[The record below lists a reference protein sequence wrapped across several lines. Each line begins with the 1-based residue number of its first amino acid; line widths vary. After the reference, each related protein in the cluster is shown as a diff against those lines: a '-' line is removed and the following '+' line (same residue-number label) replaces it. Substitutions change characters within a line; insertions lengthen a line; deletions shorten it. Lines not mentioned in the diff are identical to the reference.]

1 MMYGMENSLTMILLL
16 IGFILTVYAQA
27 NISGNYNKYKKIRNK
42 KGMTGAEAARRVLEK
57 NGLTNIY
64 VVETKG
70 NLTDHYDPTRKVVK
84 LSSDIYNGQTIA
96 AISVAAHECGHAI
109 QDKESYTFL
118 KIRSAIYPVVNVA
131 TSISYYIILL
141 GFLMQAFQLIY
152 LGIALTCCGLLFQ
165 VVTLPVEFDASRR
178 ALEKLQDYK
187 IVDNSEFAGA
197 KEVLTAAALTYVAGV
212 LASMLQIFRL
222 IFAAKDREDR

>member
-1 MMYGMENSLTMILLL
+1 MDTILILLIIIIPLLAQLKIQSSYNRYKRVENSKKKSGFEVAREILD
-16 IGFILTVYAQA
+16 
-27 NISGNYNKYKKIRNK
+27 
-42 KGMTGAEAARRVLEK
+42 K
-57 NGLTNIY
+57 NGLEDIY
-64 VVETKG
+64 IVEIKG
-70 NLTDHYDPTRKVVK
+70 ELTDHYDPTKKVVR
-84 LSSDIYNGQTIA
+84 LSTDIFHGETIA
-96 AISVAAHECGHAI
+96 AAAVAAHECGHAI

-187 IVDNSEFAGA
+187 IVDNSEFDGA

-222 IFAAKDREDR
+222 IFAEKDREDR

>member
-1 MMYGMENSLTMILLL
+1 MDTILILLIIIIPL
-16 IGFILTVYAQA
+16 LAELKIQ
-27 NISGNYNKYKKIRNK
+27 SSYNCYKRVENNK
-42 KGMTGAEAARRVLEK
+42 KKSGFEVAREILDK
-57 NGLTNIY
+57 NGLEDIY
-64 VVETKG
+64 IVEIKG
-70 NLTDHYDPTRKVVK
+70 ELTDHYDPTKKVVR
-84 LSSDIYNGQTIA
+84 LSTDIFHGETIA
-96 AISVAAHECGHAI
+96 AAAVAAHECGHAI

-222 IFAAKDREDR
+222 ILAAKDREDR

>member
-1 MMYGMENSLTMILLL
+1 MDTILILLIIIIPLLAQLKIQSSYNRYKRVENSKKKSGFEVAREILD
-16 IGFILTVYAQA
+16 
-27 NISGNYNKYKKIRNK
+27 
-42 KGMTGAEAARRVLEK
+42 K
-57 NGLTNIY
+57 NGLEDIY
-64 VVETKG
+64 IVEIKG
-70 NLTDHYDPTRKVVK
+70 ELTDHYDPTKKVVR
-84 LSSDIYNGQTIA
+84 LSTDIFHSETIA
-96 AISVAAHECGHAI
+96 AAAVAAHECGHAI

-141 GFLMQAFQLIY
+141 GFLMQAFRLIY

-222 IFAAKDREDR
+222 ILAAKDREDS

>member
-1 MMYGMENSLTMILLL
+1 MDTILILLIIIIPL
-16 IGFILTVYAQA
+16 LAQLK
-27 NISGNYNKYKKIRNK
+27 IQSSYNRYKRVENNK
-42 KGMTGAEAARRVLEK
+42 KKSGFEVAREILDK
-57 NGLTNIY
+57 NGLEDIY
-64 VVETKG
+64 IVEIKG
-70 NLTDHYDPTRKVVK
+70 ELTDHYDPTKKVVR
-84 LSSDIYNGQTIA
+84 LSTDIFHGETIA
-96 AISVAAHECGHAI
+96 AAAVAAHECGHAI

-141 GFLMQAFQLIY
+141 GFLMQAFRLIY

-222 IFAAKDREDR
+222 ILAAKDREDR

>member
-1 MMYGMENSLTMILLL
+1 MDTILILLIIIIPLLAQLKIQSSYNRYKRVENSKKKSGFEVAREILD
-16 IGFILTVYAQA
+16 
-27 NISGNYNKYKKIRNK
+27 
-42 KGMTGAEAARRVLEK
+42 K
-57 NGLTNIY
+57 NGLEDIY
-64 VVETKG
+64 IVEIKG
-70 NLTDHYDPTRKVVK
+70 ELTDHYDPTKKVVR
-84 LSSDIYNGQTIA
+84 LSTDIFHGETIA
-96 AISVAAHECGHAI
+96 AAAVAAHECGHAI

-118 KIRSAIYPVVNVA
+118 KIRSDIYPVVNVA
-131 TSISYYIILL
+131 TIISYYIILL

-187 IVDNSEFAGA
+187 IVDNSEFDGA

>member
-1 MMYGMENSLTMILLL
+1 MDTILILLIIIIPLLAQLKIQSSYNRYKRVENSKKKSGFEVAREILD
-16 IGFILTVYAQA
+16 
-27 NISGNYNKYKKIRNK
+27 
-42 KGMTGAEAARRVLEK
+42 K
-57 NGLTNIY
+57 NGLEDIY
-64 VVETKG
+64 IVEIKG
-70 NLTDHYDPTRKVVK
+70 ELTDHYDPTKKVVR
-84 LSSDIYNGQTIA
+84 LSTDIFHGETIA
-96 AISVAAHECGHAI
+96 AAAVAAHECGHAI

-222 IFAAKDREDR
+222 IFAAKGREDR

>member
-1 MMYGMENSLTMILLL
+1 MDTILILLIIIIPL
-16 IGFILTVYAQA
+16 LAQLK
-27 NISGNYNKYKKIRNK
+27 IQSSYNRYKRVENNK
-42 KGMTGAEAARRVLEK
+42 KRSGFEVAREILDK
-57 NGLTNIY
+57 NGLEDIY
-64 VVETKG
+64 IVEIKG
-70 NLTDHYDPTRKVVK
+70 ELTDHYDTTKKVVR
-84 LSSDIYNGQTIA
+84 LSTDIFHGETIA
-96 AISVAAHECGHAI
+96 AAAVAAHECGHAI

-141 GFLMQAFQLIY
+141 GFLMQAFRLIY

-197 KEVLTAAALTYVAGV
+197 KEVLTAAALTYIAGV

-222 IFAAKDREDR
+222 ILAAKDREDR

>member
-1 MMYGMENSLTMILLL
+1 MDTILILLIIIIPLLAQLKIQSSYNRYKRVENSKKKSGFEVAREILD
-16 IGFILTVYAQA
+16 
-27 NISGNYNKYKKIRNK
+27 
-42 KGMTGAEAARRVLEK
+42 K
-57 NGLTNIY
+57 NGLEDIY
-64 VVETKG
+64 IVEIKG
-70 NLTDHYDPTRKVVK
+70 ELTDHYDPTKKVVR
-84 LSSDIYNGQTIA
+84 LSTDIFHGETIA
-96 AISVAAHECGHAI
+96 AAAVAAHECGHAI

-165 VVTLPVEFDASRR
+165 VVTLPVEFDASHR

-222 IFAAKDREDR
+222 ILAAKDREDR

>member
-1 MMYGMENSLTMILLL
+1 MDTILILLIIIIPL
-16 IGFILTVYAQA
+16 LAQLK
-27 NISGNYNKYKKIRNK
+27 IQSSYNRYKRVENNK
-42 KGMTGAEAARRVLEK
+42 KKSGFEVAREILDK
-57 NGLTNIY
+57 NGLEDIY
-64 VVETKG
+64 IVEIKG
-70 NLTDHYDPTRKVVK
+70 ELTDHYDPTKKVVR
-84 LSSDIYNGQTIA
+84 LSTDIFHGETIA
-96 AISVAAHECGHAI
+96 AAAVAAHECGHAI

-141 GFLMQAFQLIY
+141 GFLMQAFQLVY

-187 IVDNSEFAGA
+187 LVDNSEFAGA

-222 IFAAKDREDR
+222 ILATKDREDR

>member
-1 MMYGMENSLTMILLL
+1 MDTILILLIIIIPLLAQLKIQSSYNRYKRVENSKKKSGFEVAREILD
-16 IGFILTVYAQA
+16 
-27 NISGNYNKYKKIRNK
+27 
-42 KGMTGAEAARRVLEK
+42 K
-57 NGLTNIY
+57 NGLEDIY
-64 VVETKG
+64 IVEIKG
-70 NLTDHYDPTRKVVK
+70 ELTDHYDPTKKVVR
-84 LSSDIYNGQTIA
+84 LSTDIFHGETIA
-96 AISVAAHECGHAI
+96 AAAVAAHECGHAI

-187 IVDNSEFAGA
+187 IVDNSEFDGA